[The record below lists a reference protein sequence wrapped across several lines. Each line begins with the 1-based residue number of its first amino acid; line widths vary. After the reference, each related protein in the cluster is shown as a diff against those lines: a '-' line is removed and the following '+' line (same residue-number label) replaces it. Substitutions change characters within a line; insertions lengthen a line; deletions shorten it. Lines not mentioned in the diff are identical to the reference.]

1 MTFVNYQGA
10 SSSSGQAGGS
20 SAAAADVSP
29 FVPQYS
35 DHEEP

>member
-1 MTFVNYQGA
+1 MTFVNCQGA
-10 SSSSGQAGGS
+10 SSSSGQAGES
-20 SAAAADVSP
+20 SAAADVSP